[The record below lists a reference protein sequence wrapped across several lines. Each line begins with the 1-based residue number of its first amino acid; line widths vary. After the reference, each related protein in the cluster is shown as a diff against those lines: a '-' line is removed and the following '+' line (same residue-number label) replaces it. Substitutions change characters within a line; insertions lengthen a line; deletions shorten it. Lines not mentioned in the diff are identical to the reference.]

1 MLSLWLDELSS
12 LVRPHERICWE
23 VSKLRGAYFYW
34 FCCLLG
40 IYLHRCIVLRFLS
53 RKCREWQKGW
63 LEQYQLA
70 DDNQIRLLS
79 RDGTGAVASGSP
91 WVYWLLHRSTR
102 AVSDSPLDLIR
113 TQPHASGLSSTLEFI
128 KNTNNSLPLTS
139 TVRNAAGVEHAG
151 PCLNPN
157 PSI

>member
-12 LVRPHERICWE
+12 LVRPHERSCWE

-113 TQPHASGLSSTLEFI
+113 TQPLRVQPHASGLSSTLEFI
-128 KNTNNSLPLTS
+128 KNTNNSLPLTC
-139 TVRNAAGVEHAG
+139 TVRNAEGVECAG
-151 PCLNPN
+151 PCL
-157 PSI
+157 